1 MDPYLEAPDI
11 WPDFHDAFAGSMRA
25 QLNDR
30 LPEPYYCR
38 VQVRAEAGLILEEG
52 RLHSIVPDLTVL
64 ERRDRLREASDRGVL
79 TAPRV
84 EVTPGVEVR
93 IHTDP
98 VRHPFLEIR
107 DAARGHRV
115 ITVIEIVSPSNK
127 RPGPDRR
134 AYEAKQQ
141 EVLESD
147 ASLIEIDLLRG
158 GRRLLPYPE
167 LDAATHA
174 LRCDYLVIL
183 NRAARRVGT
192 WMDYTLYPV
201 AIRELLP
208 CIPIPLAGEDPDVPL
223 DLQVAQS
230 EAYRTGPYL
239 RALDYTAPPQPPL
252 SREDEAWADALLR
265 AARLRA
271 APAG

>member
-1 MDPYLEAPDI
+1 
-11 WPDFHDAFAGSMRA
+11 MRA

-30 LPEPYYCR
+30 LPEPNYCR

-127 RPGPDRR
+127 RPGPTAGPTRPSSKRSSR
-134 AYEAKQQ
+134 ATP
-141 EVLESD
+141 
-147 ASLIEIDLLRG
+147 ASSRSISPW

-174 LRCDYLVIL
+174 LRCDYLVISTGG
-183 NRAARRVGT
+183 AAWGPGWTTRSSWAIQGA
-192 WMDYTLYPV
+192 V
-201 AIRELLP
+201 AR
-208 CIPIPLAGEDPDVPL
+208 IPIPLAGEDPDVPL
-223 DLQVAQS
+223 TCRWRKARRIAPALT
-230 EAYRTGPYL
+230 RL
-239 RALDYTAPPQPPL
+239 LDYTAPPQPPVQ
-252 SREDEAWADALLR
+252 EDEAWADAR
-265 AARLRA
+265 CARPAAA